1 MGDVSQKHSAQ
12 TVRDVPL
19 FDGRGID
26 HVGIRYHDLQK
37 AVGWF
42 RDTLGLPVDHETRT
56 MAFVRVGGDG
66 SHLAL
71 FKRRVTSR
79 YGSHTMSRCVCLIP
93 LQPRRHYALRRS
105 APSLR
110 SQLGLPGSRGE
121 RLPLHA
127 VALAPSADDP
137 WGGHALKHLAPPNQ
151 ALERTDRRLAHR
163 GRALRA
169 AGRSTPSRMLGS
181 PLSLSTYSKRPK
193 NSGPRGRHSKDR
205 RCP

>member
-1 MGDVSQKHSAQ
+1 MEDVSQKHSAH

-71 FKRRVTSR
+71 FQAE
-79 YGSHTMSRCVCLIP
+79 GDEP
-93 LQPRRHYALRRS
+93 LRQPHHVALRVPDT
-105 APSLR
+105 AAA
-110 SQLGLPGSRGE
+110 E
-121 RLPLHA
+121 A
-127 VALAPSADDP
+127 
-137 WGGHALKHLAPPNQ
+137 
-151 ALERTDRRLAHR
+151 
-163 GRALRA
+163 ALRT
-169 AGRSTPSRMLGS
+169 AGVPLRRFGPNWGFQDPEGNVFHFMPSR
-181 PLSLSTYSKRPK
+181 
-193 NSGPRGRHSKDR
+193 
-205 RCP
+205 

>member
-71 FKRRVTSR
+71 FQAE
-79 YGSHTMSRCVCLIP
+79 GDEP
-93 LQPRRHYALRRS
+93 LRQPHHVALRVPDTAAAEAAAEPPIRQV
-105 APSLR
+105 AP
-110 SQLGLPGSRGE
+110 
-121 RLPLHA
+121 
-127 VALAPSADDP
+127 
-137 WGGHALKHLAPPNQ
+137 
-151 ALERTDRRLAHR
+151 
-163 GRALRA
+163 
-169 AGRSTPSRMLGS
+169 
-181 PLSLSTYSKRPK
+181 
-193 NSGPRGRHSKDR
+193 
-205 RCP
+205 